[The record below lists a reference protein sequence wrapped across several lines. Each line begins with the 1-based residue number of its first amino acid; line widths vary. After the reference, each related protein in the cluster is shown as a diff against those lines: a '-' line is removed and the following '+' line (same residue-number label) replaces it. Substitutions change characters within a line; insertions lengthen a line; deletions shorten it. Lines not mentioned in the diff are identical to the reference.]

1 VPHWNEISV
10 EGIRALRS
18 QGCRILP
25 GAWKSAHYSPAVQ
38 EHVQQRDF
46 WKDHREDIISLWSNI
61 CLNRTRFDAIVPHL
75 EAQRDS
81 PHTTGFLY
89 MMIHE
94 QYYHPDYQ
102 AYIPTYCAGIERAV
116 RWAVEEGYR
125 SAWLEDVVLE

>member
-1 VPHWNEISV
+1 MSPPLRRLFAGAALARGRHGAILGPWQRPSSFLSTATCSTRATALSV
-10 EGIRALRS
+10 
-18 QGCRILP
+18 
-25 GAWKSAHYSPAVQ
+25 
-38 EHVQQRDF
+38 
-46 WKDHREDIISLWSNI
+46 
-61 CLNRTRFDAIVPHL
+61 IVPHL